1 MINIDFHGLWRFSS
15 QQMIWVKKKNP
26 LKQGLAK
33 EQSLANMKSKQI
45 KLEVRAG
52 APRRVKQV
60 LKKIKTSNK
69 NFFFI

>member
-15 QQMIWVKKKNP
+15 QQMIWVEKKKI

-33 EQSLANMKSKQI
+33 EQNLDNMKSKQI

-52 APRRVKQV
+52 APRRVKQM
-60 LKKIKTSNK
+60 LRKIKASNK
-69 NFFFI
+69 NLFLS